1 MIALKDESYISPEQ
15 YLDLELTSPV
25 KHEYIDGEIFA
36 MAGSSDSH
44 AALVRNAV
52 FVLFSHLRGSDCQVY
67 PQDIKAK
74 IPKSRRYYYPD
85 VIVTCDDRDK
95 LDRYVKHHYK
105 LIVEVL
111 SDSTESFDRGL
122 KFQDYRRAESLQEY
136 VLISQDRMNVEVYR
150 RKDAGRWEL
159 QAYAMGED
167 VEFVS
172 VGVTCAIGD
181 LYEDVVLPPEEP
193 EPEEQ

>member
-15 YLDLELTSPV
+15 YLELELTSPV

-36 MAGSSDSH
+36 MSGASDYHAMIVLNLSSI
-44 AALVRNAV
+44 LKGK
-52 FVLFSHLRGSDCQVY
+52 LRGSNCRQLADV
-67 PQDIKAK
+67 KAQ
-74 IPKSRRYYYPD
+74 IFHRPRYYYPD
-85 VIVTCDDRDK
+85 LMVTCDDRDK

-159 QAYAMGED
+159 QAYERGED

-193 EPEEQ
+193 ESEE

>member
-1 MIALKDESYISPEQ
+1 MKDDSYISPEQ
-15 YLDLELTSPV
+15 YLELELTSPV

-36 MAGSSDSH
+36 MAGSSDYH
-44 AALVRNAV
+44 AMI
-52 FVLFSHLRGSDCQVY
+52 VLNLSFILKGKLRGSNCRQLA
-67 PQDIKAK
+67 DIKVQVAQR
-74 IPKSRRYYYPD
+74 PRYYYPD
-85 VIVTCDDRDK
+85 LMVTCDDRDK
-95 LDRYVKHHYK
+95 LDRYVKQHYK

-111 SDSTESFDRGL
+111 SDSTESFDRGR

-172 VGVTCAIGD
+172 VGVTCSIDD

-193 EPEEQ
+193 EPEEE

>member
-1 MIALKDESYISPEQ
+1 MIAIKDESYISPEQ
-15 YLDLELTSPV
+15 YLELELTSPV
-25 KHEYIDGEIFA
+25 KHEYIDGETFA

-74 IPKSRRYYYPD
+74 IHQRSRYYYPD
-85 VIVTCDDRDK
+85 VIVTCDDRDT
-95 LDRYVKHHYK
+95 LDRYVKQHYK

-111 SDSTESFDRGL
+111 SESTEAFDRGL

-150 RKDAGRWEL
+150 RKDASRWEL
-159 QAYAMGED
+159 QAYQMGET
-167 VEFVS
+167 VEFLS
-172 VGVTCAIGD
+172 VGVTCPIGD
-181 LYEDVVLPPEEP
+181 LYEDVALPPEEP
-193 EPEEQ
+193 DLED

>member
-36 MAGSSDSH
+36 MAGASDYH
-44 AALVRNAV
+44 AMI
-52 FVLFSHLRGSDCQVY
+52 VLNLSFILKEKLRGSNCRQLADV
-67 PQDIKAK
+67 KAQ
-74 IPKSRRYYYPD
+74 IFRRPRYYYPD
-85 VIVTCDDRDK
+85 LMVTCDDRDK

-159 QAYAMGED
+159 QAYERGED

-172 VGVTCAIGD
+172 VGVTCAIDD

-193 EPEEQ
+193 EPEE